1 MRRVAIPPP
10 APSLATPLAEAER
23 RRVREFYAIP
33 ANRTLPFDGE
43 FRAYKRQDVR
53 AALLEAFN
61 GKCAYCE
68 SVLEATQP
76 LAVEHYRPKGETII
90 GGRRTPP
97 GYPWLASTWENLL
110 PSCTDCN
117 SPRKQDFPAGMPVTA
132 GKANQFPLPTE
143 RRRAT
148 AEGEERRERPLL
160 LHPYFDD
167 PDAHLE
173 YVWGTGGLMDGE
185 IRPRRNGSRPS
196 RRGRTSIE
204 VYALQRLGLVKRRA
218 AHLQLLLAHLE
229 RMAEI
234 LEDIRQRP
242 GQQRLV
248 NRFQRAVNDV
258 ELFVGE
264 DKPYSAMCIQVVA
277 AYHDRLLPP

>member
-10 APSLATPLAEAER
+10 APSLAKRPAEAER
-23 RRVREFYAIP
+23 RRLREFYAIP
-33 ANRTLPFDGE
+33 ANGKLPFDGE

-53 AALLEAFN
+53 AALLKAFN

-68 SVLEATQP
+68 SRIRATQP

-90 GGRRTPP
+90 GGQRTPP
-97 GYPWLASTWENLL
+97 GYWWLASTWENLL

-117 SPRKQDFPAGMPVTA
+117 SPRKQDFPAGLPVTA

-148 AEGEERRERPLL
+148 AEGEERRERSLL

-185 IRPRRNGSRPS
+185 VRPRRNGSRPS
-196 RRGRTSIE
+196 RRGKTSIE
-204 VYALQRLGLVKRRA
+204 VYALQRLGLVEERRER
-218 AHLQLLLAHLE
+218 LRLLLAHLE
-229 RMAEI
+229 GLVEI
-234 LEDIRQRP
+234 GEDIRQRP
-242 GQQRLV
+242 GEQRLV
-248 NRFQRAVNDV
+248 NRFRRAVDQV
-258 ELFVGE
+258 AMFIGE
-264 DKPYSAMCIQVVA
+264 DKPYSAMCMQVVA
-277 AYHDRLLPP
+277 TYHDRLLPP